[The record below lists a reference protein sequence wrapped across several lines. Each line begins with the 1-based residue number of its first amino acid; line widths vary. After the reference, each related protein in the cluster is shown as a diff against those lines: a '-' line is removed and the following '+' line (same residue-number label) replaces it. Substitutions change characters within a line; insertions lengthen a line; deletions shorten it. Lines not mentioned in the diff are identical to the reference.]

1 MNILASNFKKVCFAF
16 SLSVILLMGGQ
27 PANGQDGIET
37 DFGGY
42 LKELGQASFSNNL
55 GTVRYD
61 NILHH
66 RIESRFDF
74 SENFEARADLR
85 TRMLNGWAVQ
95 NTPNYAEFL
104 DEDPGYFDLSHTWID
119 TERTI
124 LYSTIDR
131 LHASYNNGPWEVHA
145 GRQRINWGQTMV
157 WNPNDLFNNFAYL
170 DFDYEERPG
179 TDALSLQYNWSYA
192 SSLDIAYRLGSSFS
206 ESVIAGMYRDNFGNY
221 DIQLI
226 GASYFEDWVVAGGWS
241 GYVQSAGFKGEVS
254 YFHPRQDFLGEIGH
268 TTAALGGDYMF
279 SNSTYLSA
287 ELLYNGGWNRAAN
300 PVAELNLPP
309 SADDLFI
316 AKTGYYANA
325 SYPLTELTSISGGI
339 MGSFD
344 RPLAIFIP
352 QITHSLSNDVDLLV
366 LGQLFKGSVLE
377 DLTETPNLLFFRLK
391 WSY

>member
-1 MNILASNFKKVCFAF
+1 MTILPINLKKICFAF
-16 SLSVILLMGGQ
+16 SLIAFLLMGGQ
-27 PANGQDGIET
+27 PVNAQDSIET

-42 LKELGQASFSNNL
+42 LKELGQISFSNNL

-66 RIESRFDF
+66 RIESRFEF
-74 SENFEARADLR
+74 SKNIEARADLR
-85 TRMLNGWAVQ
+85 TRLLNGWTVR

-119 TERTI
+119 TDRTI
-124 LYSTIDR
+124 LHSAIDR
-131 LHASYNNGPWEVHA
+131 LHASYISGPWEVHA

-157 WNPNDLFNNFAYL
+157 WNPNDLFNAFAYL

-179 TDALSLQYNWSYA
+179 TDALSVQYNWSYA
-192 SSLDIAYRLGSSFS
+192 SSVDLAYRPGSSFD
-206 ESVIAGMYRDNFGNY
+206 ESIIAGMYRDNFGNY
-221 DIQLI
+221 DIQLLGGTYFNDLMI
-226 GASYFEDWVVAGGWS
+226 GAGWS
-241 GYVQSAGFKGEVS
+241 GYLKSTGFKGEVS
-254 YFHPRQDFLGEIGH
+254 YFHPRRNVFQEKGH
-268 TTAALGGDYMF
+268 TTATIGGDYMF
-279 SNSTYLSA
+279 SNSIYLST
-287 ELLYNGGWNRAAN
+287 ELLYNGGWNRAGN
-300 PVAELNLPP
+300 PVAELTLPP

-325 SYPLTELTSISGGI
+325 SYPLTELTSISGGV

-352 QITHSLSNDVDLLV
+352 QVTYSISNDVDLLV
-366 LGQLFKGSVLE
+366 LAQVLKGSVLVN
-377 DLTETPNLLFFRLK
+377 LTETPNLLFFRLK